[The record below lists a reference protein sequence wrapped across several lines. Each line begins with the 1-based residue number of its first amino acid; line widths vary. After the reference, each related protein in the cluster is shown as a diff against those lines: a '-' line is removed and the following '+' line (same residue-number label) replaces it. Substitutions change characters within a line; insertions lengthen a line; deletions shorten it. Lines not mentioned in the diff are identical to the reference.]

1 MAMSAQ
7 KSAVR
12 VFESSYSYA
21 HPPRAEKTPTA
32 RQLHRRRRR
41 TVCS

>member
-1 MAMSAQ
+1 MSAQ

-12 VFESSYSYA
+12 VFEKLLTLYA

-32 RQLHRRRRR
+32 PQLHRRRIR